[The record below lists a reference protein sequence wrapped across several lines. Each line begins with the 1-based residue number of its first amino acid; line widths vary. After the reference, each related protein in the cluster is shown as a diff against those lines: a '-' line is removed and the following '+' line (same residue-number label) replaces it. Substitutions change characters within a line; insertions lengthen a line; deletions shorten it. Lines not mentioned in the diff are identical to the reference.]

1 MSSVS
6 NPRLWRSSSSLK
18 RLSTCALVNFGL
30 AAPPVLAAA
39 VSGTRELWGGHPIAS
54 SLRLLAAYAV
64 ALLAASLLLYDHLW
78 ED

>member
-1 MSSVS
+1 MRNNNELGVILKFFQEF
-6 NPRLWRSSSSLK
+6 NKTGNIGISLP
-18 RLSTCALVNFGL
+18 LLL
-30 AAPPVLAAA
+30 PVLAAA
-39 VSGTRELWGGHPIAS
+39 VNGTRELWGGHPIAS